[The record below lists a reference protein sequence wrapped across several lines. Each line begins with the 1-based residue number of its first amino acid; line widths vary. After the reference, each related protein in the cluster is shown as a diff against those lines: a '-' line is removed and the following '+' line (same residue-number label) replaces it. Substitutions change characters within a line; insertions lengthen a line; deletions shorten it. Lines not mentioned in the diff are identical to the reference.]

1 VALATLA
8 MITANGGITSATAET
23 MTAASVEY
31 RSITA
36 QDKTN
41 RPMQVAMSAKY
52 QRLSRRDGCGP
63 AGPFGSVSLPVTSVR
78 CPAARRPK
86 HDMPG
91 RGSRRRGVRALGAG
105 PVMFICMFDEDAL
118 LEGLNEQQ
126 RQAVTH
132 RGGPLLVLAGAG
144 TGKTRTLVGRA
155 AWLRGGQGV
164 PASRILLLTFT
175 RRAASDMLARAAAW
189 FDGSSERICGGTFH
203 AIAHK
208 IIRQHAE
215 SFSLPPQFTILDP
228 GDTVDILDVLRPD
241 HGLAEGGQRAPRA
254 AACADIYTRCVNTG
268 RPVSEVVTAGFPWCV
283 PFTGQLAGLFRGY
296 TAHKRARHLLDFDD
310 LLLLWQAALADP
322 AAGPVLRSMFDA
334 VLVDEYQD
342 VNAVQASIVRLLQP
356 DGKQLTCVGDDAQAI
371 YGFRGASP
379 AHLRQLTADYPGLE
393 IVRLGR
399 NYRSRQGVLDLANVI
414 RSSAPGGLGP
424 AAAGGKASRVVPPQG
439 GSGGMGPPGKEGAS
453 SASGLDLTLT
463 GDRGAGMAPLLV
475 RCHDEATQAREICAR
490 VLDAHEDGA
499 ALQDQA
505 VLVRAAHHSD
515 ILEIELSARKIP
527 YVKFGGLR
535 FTDTAHVKDFLAAA
549 RTLANPADDLA
560 WFRLLRLHE
569 GIGPVHARRVLAA
582 LVPGPDGPAD
592 GPADG
597 REQAVEAAP
606 ARSRRA
612 LAATFGRLA
621 DAAALAA
628 ASEQA
633 PALLAIVDPL
643 IRARYP
649 DAVVRIADLQRL
661 ADVAAAQPSL
671 HDALAE
677 LTLDP
682 PVSASDLAGPPRL
695 DEDYLTISTIHAAK
709 GLEWPIVH
717 LPQLVDGALPSDM
730 ALGDPDGLA
739 EEHRLFYV
747 AITRAR
753 DHLYLYAPQRLH
765 IHRRGRDDRHGFG
778 QLTRFLDAGA
788 LAACDSATAA
798 PLAPALPAVGALAA
812 RVDAALGSLWDG

>member
-1 VALATLA
+1 
-8 MITANGGITSATAET
+8 
-23 MTAASVEY
+23 
-31 RSITA
+31 
-36 QDKTN
+36 
-41 RPMQVAMSAKY
+41 
-52 QRLSRRDGCGP
+52 
-63 AGPFGSVSLPVTSVR
+63 
-78 CPAARRPK
+78 
-86 HDMPG
+86 
-91 RGSRRRGVRALGAG
+91 
-105 PVMFICMFDEDAL
+105 MFICMFDENDVL
-118 LEGLNEQQ
+118 DGLNAEQ
-126 RQAVTH
+126 RRAVTH
-132 RGGPLLVLAGAG
+132 QGGPLLVLAGAG
-144 TGKTRTLVGRA
+144 TGKTRTLVARA
-155 AWLRGGQGV
+155 AWLRGAQGV

-175 RRAASDMLARAAAW
+175 RRAASDMLARAA
-189 FDGSSERICGGTFH
+189 GSGGSAERICGGTFH

-228 GDTVDILDVLRPD
+228 GDVADILDVLRPD
-241 HGLAEGGQRAPRA
+241 HGLADSGQRAPRA

-268 RPVSEVVTAGFPWCV
+268 RPVSEVVTASFPWCA
-283 PFTGQLAGLFRGY
+283 PFTGQLAGLFRAY
-296 TAHKRARHLLDFDD
+296 TARKRARHLLDFDD

-322 AAGPVLRSMFDA
+322 VAGPVLRGMFDA

-371 YGFRGASP
+371 YGFRGADP
-379 AHLRQLTADYPGLE
+379 AHLRQLVADYPGLE
-393 IVRLGR
+393 IVRLDR
-399 NYRSRQGVLDLANVI
+399 NYRSRQGILDLANLI
-414 RSSAPGGLGP
+414 RPSAP
-424 AAAGGKASRVVPPQG
+424 
-439 GSGGMGPPGKEGAS
+439 
-453 SASGLDLTLT
+453 GLDLTLT
-463 GDRGAGMAPLLV
+463 GDRGPGMAPLLV

-490 VLDAHEDGA
+490 VLAAHEDGA
-499 ALQDQA
+499 ALRDQA

-549 RTLANPADDLA
+549 RVVANPADDLA

-582 LVPGPDGPAD
+582 LTAGPDGPAS
-592 GPADG
+592 GWQQSG
-597 REQAVEAAP
+597 WQQSGWQQAIDAAP
-606 ARSRRA
+606 ARSRPA
-612 LAATFGRLA
+612 LAATLDRLA
-621 DAAALAA
+621 DAAGD
-628 ASEQA
+628 
-633 PALLAIVDPL
+633 PVGAILVILDPL

-649 DAVVRIADLQRL
+649 DASVRITDLQRL
-661 ADVAAAQPSL
+661 ADAAAAQPSL

-717 LPQLVDGALPSDM
+717 LSHLVDGALPSDM
-730 ALGDPDGLA
+730 ALGDPGGLA

-765 IHRRGRDDRHGFG
+765 YHRRGRDDRHGFG
-778 QLTRFLDAGA
+778 QLTRFLHPEA
-788 LAACDSATAA
+788 LAACDSSTAA
-798 PLAPALPAVGALAA
+798 PLAPVLPAVGPLTVT
-812 RVDAALGSLWDG
+812 VDAALGSLWDG

>member
-1 VALATLA
+1 VA
-8 MITANGGITSATAET
+8 G
-23 MTAASVEY
+23 AAY
-31 RSITA
+31 
-36 QDKTN
+36 
-41 RPMQVAMSAKY
+41 
-52 QRLSRRDGCGP
+52 
-63 AGPFGSVSLPVTSVR
+63 GSVAVR
-78 CPAARRPK
+78 
-86 HDMPG
+86 
-91 RGSRRRGVRALGAG
+91 L
-105 PVMFICMFDEDAL
+105 VMFICMFDESAVLD
-118 LEGLNEQQ
+118 GLNEQQ
-126 RQAVTH
+126 RQAATH
-132 RGGPLLVLAGAG
+132 QGGPLLVLAGAG
-144 TGKTRTLVGRA
+144 TGKTRTLVARA
-155 AWLRGGQGV
+155 AWLRGSQGV

-189 FDGSSERICGGTFH
+189 FDGSSGRICGGTFH

-215 SFSLPPQFTILDP
+215 SFSLPPQFTILDQ
-228 GDTVDILDVLRPD
+228 GDATDLMDVLRPD
-241 HGLAEGGQRAPRA
+241 HGLGNTGQRAPRA

-268 RPVSEVVTAGFPWCV
+268 RPVSEVVTASYPWCK
-283 PFTGQLAGLFRGY
+283 PFTSQLAALFRAY
-296 TAHKRARHLLDFDD
+296 TARKRARNLLDFDD

-322 AAGPVLRSMFDA
+322 VAGPVLRGMFDA

-371 YGFRGASP
+371 YGFRGADP
-379 AHLRQLTADYPGLE
+379 AHLRQLTADYPGLD
-393 IVRLGR
+393 IVRLDR

-414 RSSAPGGLGP
+414 RPCAP
-424 AAAGGKASRVVPPQG
+424 
-439 GSGGMGPPGKEGAS
+439 
-453 SASGLDLTLT
+453 GLDLTLT

-475 RCHDEATQAREICAR
+475 RCHDEATQAIQICAR
-490 VLDAHEDGA
+490 VLEAHEDGA
-499 ALQDQA
+499 ALRDQA
-505 VLVRAAHHSD
+505 VLVRAAHHGD

-549 RTLANPADDLA
+549 RILVNPADELA

-569 GIGPVHARRVLAA
+569 GIGPAHARRVLDA
-582 LVPGPDGPAD
+582 LDPEDGWA
-592 GPADG
+592 
-597 REQAVEAAP
+597 RAVEVVGSAP

-612 LAATFGRLA
+612 LAATLGRLA
-621 DAAALAA
+621 DAAQQPAA
-628 ASEQA
+628 AGQA
-633 PALLAIVDPL
+633 AAVLALLDPL

-649 DAVVRIADLQRL
+649 DAAARTGDLQRL
-661 ADVAAAQPSL
+661 ADATAAQPSL

-717 LPQLVDGALPSDM
+717 LPHLVDGALPSDM
-730 ALGDPDGLA
+730 ALGDPGGLA

-747 AITRAR
+747 AVTRAR

-765 IHRRGRDDRHGFG
+765 VHRRGRDDRHGFG
-778 QLTRFLDAGA
+778 QLTRFLDAEA
-788 LAACDSATAA
+788 LAACESVTAA
-798 PLAPALPAVGALAA
+798 PLAPALPAVGSLAT
-812 RVDAALGSLWDG
+812 RVDAALGALWDG

>member
-1 VALATLA
+1 
-8 MITANGGITSATAET
+8 
-23 MTAASVEY
+23 
-31 RSITA
+31 
-36 QDKTN
+36 
-41 RPMQVAMSAKY
+41 
-52 QRLSRRDGCGP
+52 
-63 AGPFGSVSLPVTSVR
+63 
-78 CPAARRPK
+78 
-86 HDMPG
+86 MPG
-91 RGSRRRGVRALGAG
+91 CRSLETRAGAAYG
-105 PVMFICMFDEDAL
+105 FAAAALVMFICMFDESSVLD
-118 LEGLNEQQ
+118 GLNEQQ
-126 RQAVTH
+126 RRAVTH
-132 RGGPLLVLAGAG
+132 QGGPLLVLAGAG
-144 TGKTRTLVGRA
+144 TGKTRTLVARA
-155 AWLRGGQGV
+155 AWLRGDQGV

-175 RRAASDMLARAAAW
+175 RRAASDMLARAAA
-189 FDGSSERICGGTFH
+189 GSGGSERICGGTFH

-228 GDTVDILDVLRPD
+228 GDTVDILDVLRAD
-241 HGLAEGGQRAPRA
+241 HGLADAGLAGTGLAGTGLAGTGLAGTGLAGTGQRTPRA

-268 RPVSEVVTAGFPWCV
+268 RPVSEVVTASFPWCK
-283 PFTGQLAGLFRGY
+283 PFTGQLADLFRAY
-296 TAHKRARHLLDFDD
+296 TARKRARHLLDFDD

-322 AAGPVLRSMFDA
+322 VAGPVLRGMFDA

-371 YGFRGASP
+371 YGFRGADP

-393 IVRLGR
+393 IVRLDR
-399 NYRSRQGVLDLANVI
+399 NYRSRQGVLDLANLI
-414 RSSAPGGLGP
+414 RPSAP
-424 AAAGGKASRVVPPQG
+424 
-439 GSGGMGPPGKEGAS
+439 
-453 SASGLDLTLT
+453 GLDLTLT
-463 GDRGAGMAPLLV
+463 GDRGPGMAPLLV

-499 ALQDQA
+499 ALRDQA

-515 ILEIELSARKIP
+515 LLEIELNARKIP

-549 RTLANPADDLA
+549 RILANPADDLA

-582 LVPGPDGPAD
+582 LTQDDGPAD
-592 GPADG
+592 GWQ
-597 REQAVEAAP
+597 QAIKAAP
-606 ARSRRA
+606 VRSRRA
-612 LAATFGRLA
+612 LAATLGRLS
-621 DAAALAA
+621 DAAGDPARAPAQTAPAQTAPDQTVAAQAA
-628 ASEQA
+628 AI
-633 PALLAIVDPL
+633 LVILDPL

-649 DAVVRIADLQRL
+649 DAAVRISDLQRL
-661 ADVAAAQPSL
+661 ADAATAQPSL
-671 HDALAE
+671 YDVVAE

-717 LPQLVDGALPSDM
+717 LPHLVDGAIPSDM
-730 ALGDPDGLA
+730 ALGDPGGLA

-765 IHRRGRDDRHGFG
+765 YHRRGRDDRHGFG
-778 QLTRFLDAGA
+778 QLTRFLPPEAV
-788 LAACDSATAA
+788 AACDSATAA
-798 PLAPALPAVGALAA
+798 PLTPVLPAVGSLAT
-812 RVDAALGSLWDG
+812 RIDAALGSLWDG